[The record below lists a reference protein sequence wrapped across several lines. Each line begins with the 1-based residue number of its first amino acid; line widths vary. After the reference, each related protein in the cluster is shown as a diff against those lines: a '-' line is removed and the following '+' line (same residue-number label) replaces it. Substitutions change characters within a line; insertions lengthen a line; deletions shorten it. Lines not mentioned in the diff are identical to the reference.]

1 MDSGRVKAPGGDNR
15 KVEVRPKVV
24 KKKKS
29 KAKRSSNAE
38 NAAAT
43 NVEENSTKIKSRELA
58 VVFNPQRD
66 VIKPYHMDGDP
77 SMYTEEMVEKRR
89 DLKNEPIII
98 QTIEDFITLY

>member
-38 NAAAT
+38 NAAA
-43 NVEENSTKIKSRELA
+43 
-58 VVFNPQRD
+58 
-66 VIKPYHMDGDP
+66 
-77 SMYTEEMVEKRR
+77 
-89 DLKNEPIII
+89 
-98 QTIEDFITLY
+98 